1 MSISYNKDVRVVFL
15 VQEGLEK
22 VREAT
27 EEDFLRAGYVPA
39 SGRGNVNAPEG
50 EESSEEECGPS
61 CEGCGFG
68 LGFGEDERI
77 LIDLTSLPHF
87 EGILDPFKLY
97 AEDRGLNFKRF
108 TSDLLNDATLFNPLR
123 FMETKKKAEPA
134 SEEKASPVEEFAG
147 DIFKGAFNVF
157 NTVKS
162 GLADLLEPVEYPE
175 SAKPDAKES
184 APVTPEPVKE
194 EAPAEEKPEFNEF
207 EQTVIGKFEE
217 MGLGAD
223 AKSAMRKSKEFAE
236 FLSSKSPTP
245 EQAKAFAEMLKNGK
259 PPFFG

>member
-15 VQEGLEK
+15 VQEGLGK

-39 SGRGNVNAPEG
+39 SGRGNVDAPEVAATTDKEAG
-50 EESSEEECGPS
+50 EDYCDSAS
-61 CEGCGFG
+61 CEGCA
-68 LGFGEDERI
+68 FGEEI
-77 LIDLTSLPHF
+77 YLIDFVGGKLGDVFKDTIMASRLDKLKDTV
-87 EGILDPFKLY
+87 GAALDPLLFFVEDVKVE
-97 AEDRGLNFKRF
+97 AEK
-108 TSDLLNDATLFNPLR
+108 
-123 FMETKKKAEPA
+123 PA
-134 SEEKASPVEEFAG
+134 MKEKVAPVEGFAG
-147 DIFKGAFNVF
+147 DLFKGAFNVF

-175 SAKPDAKES
+175 PAKPDAKES

-194 EAPAEEKPEFNEF
+194 ETTAEEKPEFNEF